1 MKSMKNKISLVV
13 LAMVVLTTAGCS
25 NELTSNGAPVELIVT
40 NTQEINQIDI
50 DPASGDEDCAN
61 TVGTINMTVI
71 ARNDSVSG
79 PMTQVRVK
87 TYRVSYRRIDGGTL
101 VPNSF
106 VRPIDTLIGVGQSS
120 GDTLF
125 QLAESGIFNRAP
137 FAALLPQN
145 GGIDP
150 ETGKRSVTLQV
161 FVEVF
166 GETLGG
172 DDVYDSTS
180 FPLEF
185 CYACGGCG

>member
-1 MKSMKNKISLVV
+1 MKSMKNKVSLVV
-13 LAMVVLTTAGCS
+13 LAMAVLAMAGCS
-25 NELTSNGAPVELIVT
+25 NELTSNGSPVELVVT
-40 NTQEINQIDI
+40 NTQNIHQIDI
-50 DPASGDEDCAN
+50 DPTNGDEDCEEV
-61 TVGTINMTVI
+61 VGTINMTVI

-106 VRPIDTLIGVGQSS
+106 VRPIDTLIGIGESANE
-120 GDTLF
+120 TLF
-125 QLAESGIFNRAP
+125 QLAESGIFSRAP
-137 FAALLPQN
+137 FAALQPQN

-166 GETLGG
+166 GETIGG